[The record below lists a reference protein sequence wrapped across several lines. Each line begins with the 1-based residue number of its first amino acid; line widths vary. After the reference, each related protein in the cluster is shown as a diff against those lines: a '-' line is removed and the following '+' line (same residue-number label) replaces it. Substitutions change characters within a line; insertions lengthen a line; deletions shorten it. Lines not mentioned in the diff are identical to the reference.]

1 MPQVIEQGEAKRQVK
16 RQTSE
21 DEDDGSEVFYYS

>member
-1 MPQVIEQGEAKRQVK
+1 MPQVIGWGEGKGQVK

-21 DEDDGSEVFYYS
+21 DEDDGSEVSYYS